1 MTDTVSASF
10 MVTEIRRRRAT
21 GNPRA
26 VATVEVNLGGIA
38 MTLSGI
44 EVVLTAN
51 GKLQARAARYR
62 TAAGTWAPCIVLP
75 DELERA
81 IGREVLAMFTDE
93 PCP

>member
-1 MTDTVSASF
+1 MSGTVSVTF
-10 MVTEIRRRRAT
+10 TVTELRRLRAT

-26 VATVEVNLGGIA
+26 LATVAIDLDGIA

-62 TAAGTWAPCIVLP
+62 TAGGTLAPCIVLP
-75 DELERA
+75 PELERA
-81 IGREVLAMFTDE
+81 IGREVLAAFTE
-93 PCP
+93 PRS

>member
-1 MTDTVSASF
+1 MSSTVPVHF
-10 MVTEIRRRRAT
+10 TVVELRRLRAT

-26 VATVEVNLGGIA
+26 LATVEVNLDGVA

-62 TAAGTWAPCIVLP
+62 TAAGAWAPSIVLP
-75 DELERA
+75 AELERA
-81 IGREVLAMFTDE
+81 IGREVLAAFGE
-93 PCP
+93 PCT